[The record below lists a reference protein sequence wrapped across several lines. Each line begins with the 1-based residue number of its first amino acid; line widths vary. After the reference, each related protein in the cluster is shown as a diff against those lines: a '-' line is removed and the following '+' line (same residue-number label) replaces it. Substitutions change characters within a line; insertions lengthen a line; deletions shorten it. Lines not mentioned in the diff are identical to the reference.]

1 MPYQIVSELTDA
13 QVAELVE
20 LYHNEFWSQQRQLED
35 VLRMLN
41 ATNLIVGIV
50 DEQDHLIG
58 FTRILTDF
66 VYRALIFDVIVKP
79 SHRGQGLG
87 TLLIDTVVNHPK
99 LQAVEY
105 LGLCC
110 LPEMIPFYNRW
121 GFSESADGIR
131 LLFRAH
137 ASP

>member
-1 MPYQIVSELTDA
+1 MPHRVVSELTDT
-13 QVAELVE
+13 QVAELVD
-20 LYHNEFWSQQRQLED
+20 LYRNEFWSQQRQLDD
-35 VLRMLN
+35 VMRMLN
-41 ATNLIVGIV
+41 ATNLIVGLV

-99 LQAVEY
+99 LQRVEY

-110 LPEMIPFYNRW
+110 LPDMIPFYNRW